1 MGRVAERLPA
11 SVAGSR
17 VARMFD
23 TSKGIK
29 MHDVLL
35 LAGPIGAYLMH
46 LARALGAK
54 QRTAITLMLNVIGEL
69 WAKVIRK

>member
-1 MGRVAERLPA
+1 MGRVALHLPT

-23 TSKGIK
+23 RSKGVK
-29 MHDVLL
+29 MHDALL
-35 LAGPIGAYLMH
+35 LAGPIGSYLMH
-46 LARALGAK
+46 LARAMGAN
-54 QRTAITLMLNVIGEL
+54 QRLAMTLMLNVIGEL